1 MLQKALLLRM
11 GTEDFTEDGL
21 GAAHRLPAGIG
32 CDGYARNSG

>member
-21 GAAHRLPAGIG
+21 GAGAPTTGLV
-32 CDGYARNSG
+32 